1 MESVFSPKLNIWKL
15 FDLYD
20 MSNRNQGQL
29 PKVRPFLNNV
39 CFKNVLIQV
48 MNKVAMKQSSDS
60 LYQWV
65 DVIEQV
71 SAMSVNEKGQ
81 RHNAMATHTLVPI
94 AVNQTQ
100 LKPIDTVVVGT
111 GHQGCYP
118 LVPVRV
124 AANQAQMDVIP
135 IATVDDGRGR
145 PLCLPDSQPDM
156 IDPAVIVDALPA
168 VVVQAQP
175 DVIDP
180 SVVADVLPA
189 AVTQAQS
196 DVIDPAVVADVLPV
210 VVTQAQ
216 PNVINPSVVV
226 DVLPAAVTQAQPDV
240 IDPSVVADVMP
251 VVAAQAQPNVIDPS
265 VVVDA
270 LPAAVTQAQLD
281 VIDPAVVVNVLP
293 TVAAQAQPNV
303 IPTPAV
309 VVTPAVITQAQ
320 LNKIDPVSIDQGIEI
335 MNKIKEGI
343 ERILLK
349 NNNINMGMGNEQT
362 NTPFNAHNE
371 PLRKETF
378 IASPWQNPSD
388 LAKEVINKLVQEI
401 KINLKDEI
409 TQMHIQLKPE
419 HLGKLEFIL
428 SMEKEKLTA
437 TFLVQDDHV
446 KELIKSNLEILR
458 SALELSG
465 INIGLINVFV
475 RDEHLKNK
483 QKREDLLSFGF
494 RGLKEKKQQTNI
506 DAISRSWMRGTIELV
521 A

>member
-180 SVVADVLPA
+180 A
-189 AVTQAQS
+189 
-196 DVIDPAVVADVLPV
+196 
-210 VVTQAQ
+210 
-216 PNVINPSVVV
+216 
-226 DVLPAAVTQAQPDV
+226 
-240 IDPSVVADVMP
+240 VVADVMP
-251 VVAAQAQPNVIDPS
+251 AVVA
-265 VVVDA
+265 
-270 LPAAVTQAQLD
+270 QAQLD
-281 VIDPAVVVNVLP
+281 VIDPAVIMNVLPTVVVQAQPDVVELSVVVDVMPAVVAQAQSDVIDPSVVVNVLP
-293 TVAAQAQPNV
+293 TAAAQAQPNV
-303 IPTPAV
+303 IDSAVVVNVLPTAAAQAQPNMINPAV
-309 VVTPAVITQAQ
+309 VADVMSTVAAQAQ
-320 LNKIDPVSIDQGIEI
+320 
-335 MNKIKEGI
+335 
-343 ERILLK
+343 
-349 NNNINMGMGNEQT
+349 
-362 NTPFNAHNE
+362 
-371 PLRKETF
+371 
-378 IASPWQNPSD
+378 
-388 LAKEVINKLVQEI
+388 
-401 KINLKDEI
+401 
-409 TQMHIQLKPE
+409 
-419 HLGKLEFIL
+419 
-428 SMEKEKLTA
+428 
-437 TFLVQDDHV
+437 
-446 KELIKSNLEILR
+446 
-458 SALELSG
+458 
-465 INIGLINVFV
+465 
-475 RDEHLKNK
+475 
-483 QKREDLLSFGF
+483 
-494 RGLKEKKQQTNI
+494 
-506 DAISRSWMRGTIELV
+506 
-521 A
+521 